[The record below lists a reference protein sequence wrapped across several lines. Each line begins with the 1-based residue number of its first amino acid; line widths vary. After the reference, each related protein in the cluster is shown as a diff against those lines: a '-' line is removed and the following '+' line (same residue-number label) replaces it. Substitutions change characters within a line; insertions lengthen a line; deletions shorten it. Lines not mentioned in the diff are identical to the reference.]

1 MCCRIFSNPPGDR
14 TQTPFS
20 EEIALLNSASE
31 NLVNKREVLRNL
43 DCFVLDNT
51 IRETAVA
58 AYRGSTIEDKWKLY
72 RQAKRCG
79 MKHLIVAAFTHMKLV
94 DDDFII
100 QLRDQGEDFSTL
112 YAFTEVS
119 ERIENGRLDSETIPF
134 SLQKMKSYGL
144 RNPVIEI
151 DLASHD
157 NGIDWENKYTVE
169 DFCKHLLK
177 LIEWVKE
184 NLSREANVF
193 VSTRDLAEAMREAPE
208 RVLKV
213 VQYLANLPEDRR
225 PFGFNFED
233 ASGKVMPEEL
243 GLYTSILRR
252 VMNENNWHN
261 GHILVHIHEKWG
273 LAATAQL
280 ACLSNGASGIW
291 AALSEEGAGVGHA
304 CSTVTLM
311 NLIRLGNKIVLKN
324 YNCTELRSAAA
335 IVTEIS
341 TGLKPYPT
349 QIIYGERALD
359 FSFDFGGIAGGRV
372 GRDEFDMGGFFHEK
386 RPVRISTLATP
397 EMILAALVDAFGK
410 DPHFTIERA
419 EKMHATMMRD
429 LEHNRKEDYTSKV
442 GLALLFD
449 KAGGKITTAM
459 EEIILK
465 MKSNSAEDEIAI
477 KDVRKLWDH
486 WAHKDKVKHEDCL
499 PFDSFY
505 HGFMIPY
512 FGCYRCSDTRKAL
525 QAIDMDND
533 GFIEWSEFL
542 VFIKWALYEYPGEIS
557 NVDNLLS
564 VTFRKGII
572 PAMQDEIVKEN
583 PTLSMGI
590 S

>member
-20 EEIALLNSASE
+20 EEIALLNTLSE
-31 NLVNKREVLRNL
+31 NFVKKREVLRNL

-100 QLRDQGEDFSTL
+100 QLRDKGEDFSTL
-112 YAFTEVS
+112 YAFSEVS

-157 NGIDWENKYTVE
+157 NGIDWENNFAVE
-169 DFCKHLLK
+169 DFCKHLLI

-252 VMNENNWHN
+252 VM
-261 GHILVHIHEKWG
+261 
-273 LAATAQL
+273 
-280 ACLSNGASGIW
+280 
-291 AALSEEGAGVGHA
+291 
-304 CSTVTLM
+304 
-311 NLIRLGNKIVLKN
+311 IR
-324 YNCTELRSAAA
+324 T
-335 IVTEIS
+335 
-341 TGLKPYPT
+341 
-349 QIIYGERALD
+349 
-359 FSFDFGGIAGGRV
+359 
-372 GRDEFDMGGFFHEK
+372 
-386 RPVRISTLATP
+386 
-397 EMILAALVDAFGK
+397 
-410 DPHFTIERA
+410 
-419 EKMHATMMRD
+419 
-429 LEHNRKEDYTSKV
+429 
-442 GLALLFD
+442 
-449 KAGGKITTAM
+449 KITG
-459 EEIILK
+459 K
-465 MKSNSAEDEIAI
+465 MATFLSI
-477 KDVRKLWDH
+477 
-486 WAHKDKVKHEDCL
+486 
-499 PFDSFY
+499 Y
-505 HGFMIPY
+505 
-512 FGCYRCSDTRKAL
+512 TR
-525 QAIDMDND
+525 N
-533 GFIEWSEFL
+533 G
-542 VFIKWALYEYPGEIS
+542 G
-557 NVDNLLS
+557 
-564 VTFRKGII
+564 
-572 PAMQDEIVKEN
+572 
-583 PTLSMGI
+583 
-590 S
+590 